1 MKKKMIFEN
10 LSIITEKS
18 AKFCK
23 FELKKK
29 NGGLKINNQM
39 LKLLLVV
46 NILTFIPSDPELIYN

>member
-1 MKKKMIFEN
+1 MIFEN
-10 LSIITEKS
+10 LSIITEKF

-46 NILTFIPSDPELIYN
+46 NILTFITSDPELIYN